1 MVEDLIASMG
11 REHERP
17 MTGSQSWRKTSGAS
31 FVPTRGEKW
40 LHVKVGKA
48 AGFTEALF
56 DGSSLHPVPAHKS
69 TVVAH
74 LCLQG
79 QRSPSPSPYDNEY
92 QGG

>member
-17 MTGSQSWRKTSGAS
+17 MTGAQSGRKASGSS
-31 FVPTRGEKW
+31 FLPTRGEKW

-56 DGSSLHPVPAHKS
+56 DGSSIHPVPAHKS